1 MEQKVPHNQYD
12 LTFKRLFQ
20 FKEVFLNFLRSNINR
35 EWVNR
40 IDAESLEFVDRSF
53 IKDEFVEKEADVIYR
68 ARLEDTDIYF
78 YVLIEPQSTADKSMP
93 RRLFEYMSLVWKR
106 HMEEKADELFPP
118 IIPIVLY
125 NGRSS
130 WNIPTQIF
138 KGFDIFKDDMF
149 NYILVDV
156 NRLDDERLK
165 SRLDLLSIILY
176 LEKSRRNAEEFIVKL
191 REVSEYVCKLPQV
204 QLKVFCSWL
213 LRIVKP
219 QVREEMKSRIDEL
232 LEKVEA
238 EGVEDVGEFIFNVQQ
253 LIQEYYKE
261 AEEKGKE
268 KGYEE
273 GIQEG
278 IQKGI
283 QRKEEEIV
291 RRLIQKG
298 FDDNFIA
305 EATGVEIER
314 IKKIREGYTKYS

>member
-1 MEQKVPHNQYD
+1 MQ
-12 LTFKRLFQ
+12 
-20 FKEVFLNFLRSNINR
+20 
-35 EWVNR
+35 
-40 IDAESLEFVDRSF
+40 
-53 IKDEFVEKEADVIYR
+53 
-68 ARLEDTDIYF
+68 
-78 YVLIEPQSTADKSMP
+78 
-93 RRLFEYMSLVWKR
+93 
-106 HMEEKADELFPP
+106 
-118 IIPIVLY
+118 
-125 NGRSS
+125 
-130 WNIPTQIF
+130 
-138 KGFDIFKDDMF
+138 
-149 NYILVDV
+149 
-156 NRLDDERLK
+156 
-165 SRLDLLSIILY
+165 
-176 LEKSRRNAEEFIVKL
+176 EFIVKL

-204 QLKVFCSWL
+204 QLKVFCLWL

-278 IQKGI
+278 IQ
-283 QRKEEEIV
+283 RKEEEIV

>member
-1 MEQKVPHNQYD
+1 MEQRVPHNQYD

-20 FKEVFLNFLRSNINR
+20 FKEVFLNFIRSNINR
-35 EWVNR
+35 EWVNK
-40 IDAESLEFVDRSF
+40 IDTESLEFVDRSF

-78 YVLIEPQSTADKSMP
+78 YVLIEPQSTADRSMP
-93 RRLFEYMSLVWKR
+93 RRLFEYMSLIWKR

-118 IIPIVLY
+118 IVPIVLY
-125 NGRSS
+125 NGKSS
-130 WNIPTQIF
+130 WNMPTQIF

-149 NYILVDV
+149 NYVLVDV
-156 NRLDDERLK
+156 NRLDDEKLK
-165 SRLDLLSIILY
+165 SRLDILSIILY
-176 LEKSRRNAEEFIVKL
+176 LEKSRRNAEEFIGKL
-191 REVSEYVCKLPQV
+191 REVSGYVSKLPQAQV
-204 QLKVFCSWL
+204 KVFCSWL
-213 LRIVKP
+213 LRIVRP
-219 QVREEMKSRIDEL
+219 QVREEMRSRIDEL
-232 LEKVEA
+232 LEKIEA

-253 LIQEYYKE
+253 LIQEYYRE

-273 GIQEG
+273 GIQE
-278 IQKGI
+278 GI

-314 IKKIREGYTKYS
+314 IKKIREEFVL

>member
-1 MEQKVPHNQYD
+1 
-12 LTFKRLFQ
+12 
-20 FKEVFLNFLRSNINR
+20 LRSNINR

-125 NGRSS
+125 NGRSG
-130 WNIPTQIF
+130 WNIPPQIF

-176 LEKSRRNAEEFIVKL
+176 LEKLRRNAEEFIVKL

-219 QVREEMKSRIDEL
+219 QVREEMKSRIDKL

-273 GIQEG
+273 GIQ
-278 IQKGI
+278 
-283 QRKEEEIV
+283 RKEEEIV